1 MFEICEEMKKLRN
14 LLDEKNIPWQDHS
27 EDTTRNK
34 DWPMWYCRTWFEYK
48 GIKWSA
54 VNGFATYGGWF
65 GANPGASE
73 EENLGLLELYNGH
86 DDPKGWLTAEEVM
99 RFIERK
105 LG

>member
-1 MFEICEEMKKLRN
+1 MK
-14 LLDEKNIPWQDHS
+14 KNIPWQDHS
-27 EDTTRNK
+27 EDMTRNK

-48 GIKWSA
+48 GFKWSA
-54 VNGFATYGGWF
+54 INGFATYGGWL

-73 EENLGLLELYNGH
+73 KENLGLLELYNGY

-99 RFIERK
+99 RFIEET